1 MLQAEST
8 HDLAQSKVELL
19 RISLDQRL
27 AEIPKTSSL
36 NKMQILREELYCT
49 NAAVQTR
56 DSVVA
61 KMAALSGKLNLRF
74 GMTANCQVPCCS
86 GSLITVH

>member
-1 MLQAEST
+1 MQAEST

-19 RISLDQRL
+19 RLSLGQRL
-27 AEIPKTSSL
+27 TEIPKTSSF
-36 NKMQILREELYCT
+36 NKMDILREEFDRT
-49 NAAVQTR
+49 SIAVQSR

-74 GMTANCQVPCCS
+74 DAVNC
-86 GSLITVH
+86 

>member
-1 MLQAEST
+1 VQAEST

-19 RISLDQRL
+19 RLSLGQRL
-27 AEIPKTSSL
+27 TEIPKTSTF
-36 NKMQILREELYCT
+36 NKMDVLREEFDRT
-49 NAAVQTR
+49 SIAVQSR

-74 GMTANCQVPCCS
+74 DAVNC
-86 GSLITVH
+86 

>member
-1 MLQAEST
+1 MCLIQAEST

-19 RISLDQRL
+19 RMSLDQRL
-27 AEIPKTSSL
+27 TEIPITSSF
-36 NKMQILREELYCT
+36 NKMQILREELDRT
-49 NAAVQTR
+49 STSVQTR

-74 GMTANCQVPCCS
+74 CW
-86 GSLITVH
+86 H